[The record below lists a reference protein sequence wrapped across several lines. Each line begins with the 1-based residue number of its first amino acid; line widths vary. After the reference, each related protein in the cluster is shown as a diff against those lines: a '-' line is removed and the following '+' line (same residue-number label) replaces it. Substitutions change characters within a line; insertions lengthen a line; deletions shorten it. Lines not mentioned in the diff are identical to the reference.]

1 MRSLKFT
8 TAVLV
13 AAALLVGGMAFHAQ
27 EAESYTEP
35 EIEQMVAPIALYPDA
50 LLSQALM
57 AATFPDQVAEADD
70 WLQSNPGISGA
81 ELDDALSTSAWD
93 PSVISLCK
101 FPTLLHRMG
110 SNMDWTADL
119 GYAFLGQR
127 EQVFGAVQ
135 KLRRASYRAG
145 YLRSTPQ
152 QRVIADPQYIQIQPY
167 NPNVVY
173 VPVYNPAVVYG
184 SAWGYPTYYYRS
196 AWAPSP
202 GVTFVNG
209 FGWGVGFAVG
219 NALFGGLDWRRH
231 DVYVNKTV
239 IVHNRIYRNTDF
251 YHNRDRY
258 KGRHNWSRPAHR
270 HNRDFRGA
278 PYGGRRHGSIR
289 PTSHRRPGNY
299 GRRSGRANP
308 HGRSGRVDRPGRR
321 TGPGA
326 RPGSGHR
333 PGKAPGRVNGR
344 NNRRTEPGARPGSG
358 HRPGKAPGRVNG
370 RNNRR
375 NNHSARPGSGH
386 RPGKAPGRVNG
397 RNNRRNNHSARPGSR
412 NGRGKA
418 PGRVNGRNNRQ
429 KNHSARPGSRNGRGK
444 APGRVN
450 GRNNRQQGAVRRQ
463 NGNRSGQGAR
473 VRPKASRGQNPAGK
487 KNKPG
492 KANKN
497 KNKGKR
503 HQQR

>member
-13 AAALLVGGMAFHAQ
+13 AAALLIGGMAFHAQ
-27 EAESYTEP
+27 GAESYTEP

-119 GYAFLGQR
+119 GYAFLDQR

-145 YLRSTPQ
+145 YLRSTRH
-152 QRVIADPQYIQIQPY
+152 QRVIVDPQYIQIQPY

-251 YHNRDRY
+251 YHHRDRY

-299 GRRSGRANP
+299 GRRHGRANP
-308 HGRSGRVDRPGRR
+308 GRVDRPGRR

-333 PGKAPGRVNGR
+333 PGKAPGRVNDR
-344 NNRRTEPGARPGSG
+344 NNRRDRPSARPGVG
-358 HRPGKAPGRVNG
+358 HRPGKAPGRVDG

-375 NNHSARPGSGH
+375 TGPGARPGSGH
-386 RPGKAPGRVNG
+386 KPGKAPGRVDG
-397 RNNRRNNHSARPGSR
+397 RNNRKQGVVPHKNRP
-412 NGRGKA
+412 
-418 PGRVNGRNNRQ
+418 
-429 KNHSARPGSRNGRGK
+429 
-444 APGRVN
+444 
-450 GRNNRQQGAVRRQ
+450 GAVRSQ
-463 NGNRSGQGAR
+463 HGNRPGQGGK
-473 VRPKASRGQNPAGK
+473 VHPKASRGEKAEGK
-487 KNKPG
+487 KNRPG
-492 KANKN
+492 TA
-497 KNKGKR
+497 NKGKNKDKKR
-503 HQQR
+503 QHR

>member
-70 WLQSNPGISGA
+70 WLQSNPGISGP
-81 ELDDALSTSAWD
+81 ELDDALSTSVWD

-145 YLRSTPQ
+145 YLRSTRQ
-152 QRVIADPQYIQIQPY
+152 QRVIVDPQYIQIQPY

-251 YHNRDRY
+251 YRHRDRY
-258 KGRHNWSRPAHR
+258 KGRHNWSRPAYR
-270 HNRDFRGA
+270 HHRDFRGA

-299 GRRSGRANP
+299 GRRHGRANP
-308 HGRSGRVDRPGRR
+308 GRVERPGRR
-321 TGPGA
+321 TRPSA
-326 RPGSGHR
+326 RPG
-333 PGKAPGRVNGR
+333 A
-344 NNRRTEPGARPGSG
+344 G

-375 NNHSARPGSGH
+375 NKPSARPGSGH

-397 RNNRRNNHSARPGSR
+397 RNNRRNKPSARPGS
-412 NGRGKA
+412 GHKPGKA
-418 PGRVNGRNNRQ
+418 PGRVNDRNNRRN
-429 KNHSARPGSRNGRGK
+429 KPSARPGSGHKPGK

-450 GRNNRQQGAVRRQ
+450 DRNKRQQGVTPHKKNRPGAVRSQ
-463 NGNRSGQGAR
+463 HGNRPGQGER
-473 VRPKASRGQNPAGK
+473 VRPKASRGEKAAGK
-487 KNKPG
+487 KNKSG
-492 KANKN
+492 KANKD
-497 KNKGKR
+497 KNKDKKR
-503 HQQR
+503 QHR